1 LKPATAAPAAAP
13 PPLPDA
19 FSATPQAAPVA
30 LARETQR
37 QAPTFFHGF
46 IPTAMASEHMLY
58 RVYPTRSDLLVFAI
72 GSGTVNYGQAVPRS
86 PRRIIGAGVAAAFAT
101 MRENLQQRL
110 LERIPE
116 LDAAS
121 EETLRGLAVWGKD
134 EFVAGPED
142 LRGARL
148 DPPSFWNRVLGGSAH
163 VGVLSFH
170 HHKQGKVVLAL
181 PSLGDARKAAEALT
195 EILGDGAEIHLD
207 LRSKRN
213 R

>member
-1 LKPATAAPAAAP
+1 M
-13 PPLPDA
+13 
-19 FSATPQAAPVA
+19 S
-30 LARETQR
+30 
-37 QAPTFFHGF
+37 
-46 IPTAMASEHMLY
+46 SEHMLY
-58 RVYPTRSDLLVFAI
+58 RLYPTSTDLLVFAI
-72 GSGTVNYGQAVPRS
+72 GAGTVNYGQTVPRA
-86 PRRIIGAGVAAAFAT
+86 PRRIIGAGVAAGFAM
-101 MRENLQQRL
+101 MRETLQKRL

-134 EFVAGPED
+134 EFIAGPED

-163 VGVLSFH
+163 VGVLTFR

-181 PSLGDARKAAEALT
+181 PSHGDARKAAEALT
-195 EILGDGAEIHLD
+195 DILGDGAEVHLD
-207 LRSKRN
+207 LRANRN